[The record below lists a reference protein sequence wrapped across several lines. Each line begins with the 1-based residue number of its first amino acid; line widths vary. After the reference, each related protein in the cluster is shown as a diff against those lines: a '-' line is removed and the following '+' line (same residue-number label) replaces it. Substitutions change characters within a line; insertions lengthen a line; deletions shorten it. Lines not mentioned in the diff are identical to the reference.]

1 MEVAAGKI
9 GQAVAQHAAKAWL
22 AKRAKVGQRS
32 ASLAELAAAELP
44 KPTRLLHLVEGIG
57 HQVGDQLEPVLA
69 AKFAALPAYEVQAAL
84 NAVVDCLGGI
94 DLSDEALLA
103 VDSDPEV
110 LARRVRAEVPVDSG
124 LSELAKRLYDVALDQ
139 ACRYLVQV
147 IRHLPAF
154 QPRALAEVLGRASA
168 QTAQLDDVLSR
179 LPRTSLL
186 APQGVDNDDEFRE
199 EYFRHLTATLDR
211 VELLGLTM
219 RNRPKLALSVA
230 YLSLTVAGDDDSGRT
245 RVEAALTDRTLV
257 RGEAGSGKT
266 TLLDW
271 LAITAARGGFTDDL
285 RSWNGFV
292 PLPIRLR
299 AYADSPLPRPEQF
312 LDKTAGTIAGLM
324 PVGWVHRVL
333 KSGRA
338 LLMVDGV
345 DEVPAPKR
353 HRVREWLRELVMTF
367 PLAKVVV
374 TARPAAAD
382 EKWLTKESFTSVLL
396 EQMDPE
402 DVRTF
407 VTRWHEAAHD
417 AESLPCPVS
426 ALPAAQRRLTSQLD
440 SRVHLRALASNPLL
454 CAMLCALNLGRTSEL
469 PHNRME
475 LYQAALAMLLELRD
489 AERDI
494 VGLLTMT
501 EKTVLLR
508 DLAWRLTLGNRSQL
522 PLAKVREHVER
533 KVRSMP
539 NTTVEPDTIVTHL
552 LERSGV
558 LREPV
563 HGQVDFVHRTFQE
576 YLAADEAVQD
586 GQIETLVGHAHQ
598 DSWGQT
604 VVMAAGHAQRLQAGE
619 LITGILDRADTE
631 RSKARRLRLVAAACL
646 ETVTDVDAAVHERV
660 EKMIADRLVPPRSIQ
675 ETNSLASIGHRVL
688 RYLPTD
694 LSSLSDASAAAVVRT
709 TGLTGTPE
717 AMARLATYAADPR
730 EAVQRELAESW
741 RYFDH
746 ERYARAVLALSPT
759 RSIKVDSAFQ
769 LPHLHLLRNLMKVRV
784 AFVEQLRSVDL
795 LTGVPHLTQV
805 YSTVIGVIDLSPLAE
820 HRELEDLDLYY
831 ARRFVNLEALSGLT
845 NLADLSLLQVDLF
858 DDLGFLRGLSG
869 LRTLT
874 LSVLAADSDLT
885 PIAELPALVECYMPS
900 REGVLDLRPFRGKS
914 LRLHLGRPAEHLGL
928 DELGPGVDVY
938 WD

>member
-1 MEVAAGKI
+1 LEVAAGKI
-9 GQAVAQHAAKAWL
+9 GQAVAEHAAKAWL
-22 AKRAKVGQRS
+22 AKRAKVKQRTS
-32 ASLAELAAAELP
+32 SLAELAAAELP
-44 KPTRLLHLVEGIG
+44 KPTRLLHLVEGIS

-69 AKFAALPAYEVQAAL
+69 AKFSSLPANEVEAAL
-84 NAVVDCLGGI
+84 NAVVDCLGCI
-94 DLSDEALLA
+94 DLSDDALLA
-103 VDSDPEV
+103 ANADPEV
-110 LARRVRAEVPVDSG
+110 LARRVRAEVPVDSE
-124 LSELAKRLYDVALDQ
+124 LSELAGRLYDVALDQ
-139 ACRYLVQV
+139 ACRYLIQV

-199 EYFRHLTATLDR
+199 EYLRHLTATLDR

-230 YLSLTVAGDDDSGRT
+230 YLSLTVAGDGDGGRT

-292 PLPIRLR
+292 ALPIRLR
-299 AYADSPLPRPEQF
+299 AYAESPLPRPEQF
-312 LDKTAGTIAGLM
+312 LDKSAGTIAGLM

-345 DEVPAPKR
+345 DEVPTTKR
-353 HRVREWLRELVMTF
+353 HRVREWLQELVATF
-367 PLAKVVV
+367 PLAKIVV
-374 TARPAAAD
+374 TARPAAAAD
-382 EKWLTKESFTSVLL
+382 GWLAEQGFTSVLL

-407 VTRWHEAAHD
+407 LTRWHEAARD
-417 AESLPCPVS
+417 AESLPCPVA
-426 ALPAAQRRLTSQLD
+426 ALPAAQRRLMSQLD
-440 SRVHLRALASNPLL
+440 SRQHLRALASNPLL

-475 LYQAALAMLLELRD
+475 LYRAALAMLLELRD

-494 VGLLTMT
+494 VGLLTVT

-522 PLAKVREHVER
+522 PTAKVREHVER

-598 DSWGQT
+598 DSWWQT
-604 VVMAAGHAQRLQAGE
+604 VVMAAGHAQRSQVGE
-619 LITGILDRADTE
+619 LLTGILDRADAE
-631 RSKARRLRLVAAACL
+631 RSKARKLRLVAAACL

-660 EKMIADRLVPPRSIQ
+660 EQVIADRLVPPRSVE
-675 ETNSLASIGHRVL
+675 ETNSLATIGHRVL
-688 RYLPTD
+688 RYLPSD
-694 LSSLSDASAAAVVRT
+694 LSLLSDASAAGVVRT

-717 AMARLATYAADPR
+717 AIARLAAYATDPR
-730 EAVQRELAESW
+730 EAVQRQLTETW

-746 ERYARAVLALSPT
+746 ERYAREVLALSPAHF
-759 RSIKVDSAFQ
+759 IMVDSTFQ
-769 LPHLHLLRNLMKVRV
+769 LPLLHLLPKVV
-784 AFVEQLRSVDL
+784 KTGISSFESHSSVDF
-795 LTGVPHLTQV
+795 LTDVPHLTYV
-805 YSTVIGVIDLSPLAE
+805 ASPMTGVIDLSPLAE
-820 HRELEDLDLYY
+820 QQELEYLYLY
-831 ARRFVNLEALSGLT
+831 RAERFTNLEALSGLA
-845 NLADLSLLQVDLF
+845 NLAKLNLVQIEDFVDLK
-858 DDLGFLRGLSG
+858 FLRGLSG
-869 LRTLT
+869 LRF
-874 LSVLAADSDLT
+874 LALRCLAPDSDLT
-885 PIAELPALVECYMPS
+885 PIAELPALSVCDVYARNSP
-900 REGVLDLRPFRGKS
+900 LDLRPFRGKS
-914 LRLHLGRPAEHLGL
+914 LRLHVAMNEEHLGL
-928 DELGPGVDVY
+928 DELGPGVDVWWY
-938 WD
+938 